1 MFQQF
6 RKYRN
11 FFAIGIMGFYLAG
24 GLQFPMLECLHFL
37 THVGDLAKGNYES
50 HRFHSHAGS
59 HQHKAL
65 TVLANNDA
73 PGHTNSAP
81 VDETLD
87 LSLKKFPQFFQGQQD
102 RFSFSSKK
110 QPRQFAASQKLR
122 STIASVPSPPPR
134 S

>member
-11 FFAIGIMGFYLAG
+11 FLTIGILGFYLAG

-50 HRFHSHAGS
+50 HRFHSHS
-59 HQHKAL
+59 DNHQHITLA
-65 TVLANNDA
+65 VLAVVDQ
-73 PGHTNSAP
+73 PDQPNSTP
-81 VDETLD
+81 VDETSD
-87 LSLKKFPQFFQGQQD
+87 LSIKKFPQFFQSQPD
-102 RFSFSSKK
+102 RFVFRLKK
-110 QPRQFAASQKLR
+110 QTRHFAAAKKLR
-122 STIASVPSPPPR
+122 STTAPVPSPPPR